1 MANVDAAFGLVP
13 IGNMMGAP
21 YNGGTLKCVIAA
33 GDGTATFIGDP
44 VRLVGSGISGTDGAT
59 YPTVIVGTRDANFF
73 GVVTSFEADADNLS
87 NQYRL
92 ASTERRCNVVP
103 ALPGQL
109 FIVQAY
115 EDIVVADIGLFF
127 DFTVSGGEVLQGG
140 STVTGLSGVEL
151 DSSANASSEANA
163 VLLGV
168 YNAPDN
174 DLDTNNPIV
183 IIRLNESSLYSGGT
197 EVS

>member
-1 MANVDAAFGLVP
+1 MANKDAAFGLMP
-13 IGNMMGAP
+13 IGNMLGAP
-21 YNGGTLKCVIAA
+21 YNGATIKCVIKA
-33 GDGTATFIGDP
+33 GDSTATFIGDP
-44 VRLVGSGISGTDGAT
+44 VKMTGTGISGTDGAT
-59 YPTVIVGTRDANFF
+59 YPEVNVGVRNANFF
-73 GVVTSFEADADNLS
+73 GVVTSFEADPDNLS
-87 NQYRL
+87 KQYRV

-109 FIVQAY
+109 FIVQASA
-115 EDIVVADIGLFF
+115 DINLIEIGLFF
-127 DFTVSGGEVLQGG
+127 DFTVSGGEVLQAG

-151 DSSANASSEANA
+151 DSSAHGSSEANA

-174 DLDTNNPIV
+174 DLDTDNPIV

-197 EVS
+197 EV